1 MDILDGKM
9 YMKSFTSIAV
19 YDPGED
25 RWYTHSNTP
34 DEQYNFALAV
44 VNCQLVLA
52 GGIVTSDPFSDRPY
66 ATIINKVTVW
76 NSSVRNWEDPYP
88 PMPTARHSAQ
98 MICYLHYLIAVG
110 GLNQEKHSAVTN
122 VEILDTS
129 RSQWHIA
136 ESLPKPCYLKQSA
149 IVVDTLY
156 LLGSSSSDSSP
167 SLIFRASLPTL
178 VSMATSKREA
188 ATPTWQTLPDIPFV
202 CTGLLAY
209 ETSLL
214 AIGHYKSEVTVISG
228 IHVYSTDTTGWKHV
242 GDLPT
247 AFQVRMCV
255 VLPSK
260 EILVVTNQNEVYIGT
275 PGSMQLE
282 N

>member
-1 MDILDGKM
+1 MDILDGKL
-9 YMKSFTSIAV
+9 YMKSGKSVVV

-25 RWYTHSNTP
+25 QWYTHSSTP

-52 GGIVTSDPFSDRPY
+52 GGVVTSAPSWDTQY
-66 ATIINKVTVW
+66 ATILNKVTVW
-76 NSSVRNWEDPYP
+76 NSSLRNWEDPYP

-110 GLNQEKHSAVTN
+110 GLKQEGRAVTN

-136 ESLPKPCYLKQSA
+136 ESLPKTCYLKQSA

-156 LLGSSSSDSSP
+156 FWGSSSRNSLP
-167 SLIFRASLPTL
+167 SFIFRVSLPTL
-178 VSMATSKREA
+178 VSFATSKHKA
-188 ATPTWQTLPDIPFV
+188 ATPIWETLPDIPFV

-214 AIGHYKSEVTVISG
+214 AIGHYKSDVTVISG
-228 IHVYSTDTTGWKHV
+228 IHVYNTDTTGWKHV

-247 AFQVRMCV
+247 AFQVCMCV

-275 PGSMQLE
+275 PGSM
-282 N
+282 